1 MMSDIFPFFWFD
13 DQPVLS
19 QRKVYRP
26 VLPAI
31 SISDAEKI
39 ADEVI
44 EGKWG
49 NGQDR
54 YYNLN
59 RAGYNYFQIQS
70 IVDRKIAERDANA
83 I

>member
-1 MMSDIFPFFWFD
+1 MSMNHI
-13 DQPVLS
+13 S
-19 QRKVYRP
+19 QQKLYKP
-26 VLPAI
+26 ILPTI
-31 SISDAEKI
+31 SISDSEKI

-54 YYNLN
+54 YYNLTQ
-59 RAGYNYFQIQS
+59 AGYNYFQIQV

-83 I
+83 V